1 MSKMKV
7 MGHFPPD
14 TDTTCSPIVYAWYLS
29 NYKDTPAE
37 AVIGGSLNKE
47 TTYVLNKFEVETP
60 EIISE
65 LTENDQVFIIDTNNP
80 EELLPGYDKATITGL
95 IDHHKLTGGL
105 STPNPIPITIKI
117 YGCSAT
123 IVWEEIRYEVKDEA
137 PKWVFGLLLS
147 CIISDT
153 LKGASPTTS
162 QDDIDAMNE
171 LAELA
176 GLNLD
181 EYADELFAAKSDLSG
196 MSADD
201 ILLADSKSYEINGKM
216 VRFSV
221 LETAKPDNVVAL
233 REELITGINGLKEK
247 DNTDFIFMF
256 AIDIIKEEA
265 TAIVATDEE
274 KEIISKAFD
283 ANYTGDTVILPGV
296 VSRKKQIIPSI
307 EPLIS

>member
-201 ILLADSKSYEINGKM
+201 LLLADSKSYEINGKM